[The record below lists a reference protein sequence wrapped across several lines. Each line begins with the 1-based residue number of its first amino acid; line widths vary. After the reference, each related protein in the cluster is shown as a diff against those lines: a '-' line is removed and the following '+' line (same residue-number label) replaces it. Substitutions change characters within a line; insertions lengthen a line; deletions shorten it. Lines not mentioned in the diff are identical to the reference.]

1 MGSCNSKNSEDSSLL
16 ETLADHTDSINCMTI
31 ADDESVLV
39 TGSEDKTAR
48 MWTTQDPDG
57 SECLGTLEG
66 HTGYVTTVHVFDTII
81 ITGSSDKTIRKWDMT
96 TCECDF
102 IYSGH
107 TAEVMQVICT
117 GDYIISSAKDK
128 TAKIWIFDTDDL
140 EEGEEEKACIRTFK
154 GHLKTV
160 HPLIYIPS
168 DPEKGEEELVIT
180 GSTDHTARLWSIDS
194 GSCLQVYKGHTGSI
208 MTMATDL
215 DARILFTGST
225 DSTIRS
231 WDIRSSRLLKIF
243 SGHTTPIMCLS
254 VVNKLMYTGDTA
266 GVAKC
271 WAWNFGDCTKEY
283 KGHKHSITCL
293 KFFKGILYTGCG
305 DGDAR
310 AFEAKSGLLTKTFK
324 TKESAVV
331 INCLGLCN
339 HKLFTGG
346 RDGKLRVWDITKT
359 DGVECS

>member
-48 MWTTQDPDG
+48 I
-57 SECLGTLEG
+57 G

-81 ITGSSDKTIRKWDMT
+81 ITGSSDKTIRNVT
-96 TCECDF
+96 
-102 IYSGH
+102 
-107 TAEVMQVICT
+107 
-117 GDYIISSAKDK
+117 SS
-128 TAKIWIFDTDDL
+128 IQ
-140 EEGEEEKACIRTFK
+140 